1 MSCFSS
7 DAFSGGSD
15 MLAAGPGATVA
26 AAAPSGS
33 AARLA
38 RVPRGATPRLA
49 DPGLGGNPVV
59 AAPPPTVFKRRRTR
73 GCPPRCLI
81 LTRRPPSL
89 RARPRRR
96 AWPGL
101 LRRGP
106 PPVYP
111 RPPLCAPR
119 AARRQEAGQPLR
131 TRRQGTR
138 RTPVASRG
146 TPGICEAPRLP
157 EASFSRA
164 RAQPPCPPAAV
175 MFVPCGDWV
184 PDLTGFTL
192 LMPAV
197 SVGNVGQL
205 AIDLIISTLN
215 MRKIGYFYTD
225 CLVPIVGNNP
235 YATEEDNSTE
245 LSTNAEV
252 YSLPSKKLVALQ
264 LRSIFIKYK
273 SKSFCEK
280 LLSWVQSSG
289 CAKVIVL
296 SSTHSYQRNDLQLRS
311 TPFRYLLTPSVQ
323 KNVQSKIQS
332 LNWQEMEKSPCIPQM
347 DDSEFCVRVPGGGI
361 TKTLYD
367 ESCSKEIQMVVLLK
381 FVSEGDNIPDALGLV
396 EYLNE
401 WLQIIKPC
409 SDNPATSA
417 LPWKIPSSWRL
428 LFGSGLPPALF

>member
-1 MSCFSS
+1 
-7 DAFSGGSD
+7 
-15 MLAAGPGATVA
+15 
-26 AAAPSGS
+26 
-33 AARLA
+33 
-38 RVPRGATPRLA
+38 
-49 DPGLGGNPVV
+49 
-59 AAPPPTVFKRRRTR
+59 
-73 GCPPRCLI
+73 
-81 LTRRPPSL
+81 
-89 RARPRRR
+89 
-96 AWPGL
+96 
-101 LRRGP
+101 
-106 PPVYP
+106 
-111 RPPLCAPR
+111 
-119 AARRQEAGQPLR
+119 
-131 TRRQGTR
+131 
-138 RTPVASRG
+138 
-146 TPGICEAPRLP
+146 
-157 EASFSRA
+157 
-164 RAQPPCPPAAV
+164 

-215 MRKIGYFYTD
+215 MHKIGYFYTD

-296 SSTHSYQRNDLQLRS
+296 SSTHSYQRNDLQLCS

-323 KNVQSKIQS
+323 KNVQNKIQS

-367 ESCSKEIQMVVLLK
+367 ERVMTLQHLPCRGKSQVLGGYSLAVVFPLHCFDLFLVLYLIYTLMPAQNSC
-381 FVSEGDNIPDALGLV
+381 
-396 EYLNE
+396 
-401 WLQIIKPC
+401 
-409 SDNPATSA
+409 
-417 LPWKIPSSWRL
+417 
-428 LFGSGLPPALF
+428 

>member
-1 MSCFSS
+1 
-7 DAFSGGSD
+7 
-15 MLAAGPGATVA
+15 
-26 AAAPSGS
+26 
-33 AARLA
+33 
-38 RVPRGATPRLA
+38 
-49 DPGLGGNPVV
+49 
-59 AAPPPTVFKRRRTR
+59 
-73 GCPPRCLI
+73 
-81 LTRRPPSL
+81 
-89 RARPRRR
+89 
-96 AWPGL
+96 
-101 LRRGP
+101 
-106 PPVYP
+106 
-111 RPPLCAPR
+111 
-119 AARRQEAGQPLR
+119 
-131 TRRQGTR
+131 
-138 RTPVASRG
+138 
-146 TPGICEAPRLP
+146 
-157 EASFSRA
+157 
-164 RAQPPCPPAAV
+164 

-409 SDNPATSA
+409 SVNPATSA